1 MDDKQKAEVEGLR
14 KEVDELFRQKGELLT
29 QLEIAQQKL
38 QAVNQKLSQLLM
50 VNPVVQIQRTSNVPN
65 MPS

>member
-14 KEVDELFRQKGELLT
+14 KEVDELFRQKGELVT